1 MYMFL
6 FLFTGRF
13 NMCKEYVYLK
23 DEIILS
29 GEIDNQRLILYNDN
43 LNNTSKEKGHSLT
56 RKKR

>member
-1 MYMFL
+1 MY
-6 FLFTGRF
+6 
-13 NMCKEYVYLK
+13 KEYVYLK
-23 DEIILS
+23 GEIILS